1 MRFFFLAVNNVSGI
15 AVFLAIVAV
24 LLQPSECYAYAD
36 PNVVGCLFQLAFPVL
51 LAIGA
56 AWAVLR
62 QRIRALWHRLFGR
75 SDQRK

>member
-56 AWAVLR
+56 A
-62 QRIRALWHRLFGR
+62 
-75 SDQRK
+75 